1 MSLRGRLLIALLAL
15 VTLGLVISDVATYKT
30 LQRFLVRRVDQQLD
44 GVRRAAELS
53 LARSGLRL
61 QGNGA
66 GNGAGRV
73 AAAGQ
78 AGPPGPTFG
87 TGVRGEVYVEVRNA
101 AGKVLATSGSRSLD
115 TTIPRIPRTLPPVRP
130 PSIPPAASS
139 QLGAIRTGPAAY
151 LTVGSAG
158 SGGPRWRLRISAL
171 PANRGTL
178 ILALPMRDV
187 SATLHDLLRI
197 EMAVSGAVLL
207 AAAGLG
213 LWLVRI
219 GLRPLDDIE
228 TTAEAIAAGDL
239 ARRVPEAPAGTE
251 VGRLSRSL
259 NAMLTQIEQA
269 FDERQASEDRL
280 RRFVADAS
288 HELRTPLTSIRGYS
302 ELFRRGA
309 NHRPE
314 DLATVMRRIEEEAAR
329 MGILVDDLLLLARLD
344 QGRPL
349 ARTPLDL
356 TRVAGEAIESS
367 EVIDDGHPL
376 MLQADGPVTVVGDP
390 LRVRQVLDNLLANVR
405 THTPPG
411 TTATVRVAAR
421 NGTAVLEVSDTG
433 PGLEREQAARVF
445 ERFYRADLSRT
456 RERGGSGLGLAI
468 VDSIARGLGG
478 RAAVH
483 SAPGEGATFRVELPL
498 DGRSDPHHPVTV
510 AAARTTN

>member
-1 MSLRGRLLIALLAL
+1 
-15 VTLGLVISDVATYKT
+15 
-30 LQRFLVRRVDQQLD
+30 
-44 GVRRAAELS
+44 
-53 LARSGLRL
+53 
-61 QGNGA
+61 
-66 GNGAGRV
+66 
-73 AAAGQ
+73 
-78 AGPPGPTFG
+78 
-87 TGVRGEVYVEVRNA
+87 
-101 AGKVLATSGSRSLD
+101 
-115 TTIPRIPRTLPPVRP
+115 
-130 PSIPPAASS
+130 
-139 QLGAIRTGPAAY
+139 
-151 LTVGSAG
+151 
-158 SGGPRWRLRISAL
+158 
-171 PANRGTL
+171 
-178 ILALPMRDV
+178 MRDV
-187 SATLHDLLRI
+187 YATLHDLLWI
-197 EMAVSGAVLL
+197 EVAVSGAVLL

-213 LWLVRI
+213 LWLVRL
-219 GLRPLDDIE
+219 GLRPLEDIE

-309 NHRPE
+309 DHRPE

-356 TRVAGEAIESS
+356 TRLATDAIESA
-367 EVIDDGHPL
+367 EVIDGGHPL
-376 MLQADGPVTVVGDP
+376 VLQADGPVTVVGDP

-411 TTATVRVAAR
+411 TAATVRVEAA
-421 NGTAVLEVSDTG
+421 NGTAVLEVSDRG
-433 PGLEREQAARVF
+433 PGLDGEQAARVF
-445 ERFYRADLSRT
+445 ERFYRADPSRT

-468 VDSIARGLGG
+468 VDSIAKGLGG
-478 RAAVH
+478 RAAVRT
-483 SAPGEGATFRVELPL
+483 APGEGATFRVELPL
-498 DGRSDPHHPVTV
+498 DGRSEPTHPVTV
-510 AAARTTN
+510 AAAPPTS

>member
-15 VTLGLVISDVATYKT
+15 VTMGLLISDVATYKT

-44 GVRRAAELS
+44 GVRRPAELS
-53 LARSGLRL
+53 LARSGLGL
-61 QGNGA
+61 QGNRP
-66 GNGAGRV
+66 GRP
-73 AAAGQ
+73 AAS
-78 AGPPGPTFG
+78 GPAFAA
-87 TGVRGEVYVEVRNA
+87 GVRGEVYVELRNA
-101 AGKVLATSGSRSLD
+101 AGQVIATSGSSRSLD
-115 TTIPRIPRTLPPVRP
+115 TTTPRIPSALPRVRSPSTP
-130 PSIPPAASS
+130 PPTSGL
-139 QLGAIRTGPAAY
+139 LGTIRTGPAAY
-151 LTVGSAG
+151 RTVGSAG

-187 SATLHDLLRI
+187 YATLHDLLWI

-213 LWLVRI
+213 LWLVRL

-269 FDERQASEDRL
+269 FGERQASEDRL

-356 TRVAGEAIESS
+356 TRLAGEAIESA
-367 EVIDDGHPL
+367 EIIDDRHPL
-376 MLQADGPVTVVGDP
+376 VLQADRPVTVVGDP

-411 TTATVRVAAR
+411 TVATVRVGAA
-421 NGTAVLEVSDTG
+421 NGTAILEVSDTG
-433 PGLEREQAARVF
+433 PGLDREQAERVF
-445 ERFYRADLSRT
+445 ERFYRADPSRT

-468 VDSIARGLGG
+468 VDSIAKSLGG
-478 RAAVH
+478 GAALRT
-483 SAPGEGATFRVELPL
+483 APGEGATFRVELPL
-498 DGRSDPHHPVTV
+498 DGRSDPAHPVAV
-510 AAARTTN
+510 GAARATN

>member
-15 VTLGLVISDVATYKT
+15 VTMGLLISDVATYKT
-30 LQRFLVRRVDQQLD
+30 LQRFLVRRVDQQLE
-44 GVRRAAELS
+44 GVRRPAELS
-53 LARSGLRL
+53 LARSGLGL
-61 QGNGA
+61 QGNRP
-66 GNGAGRV
+66 GRP
-73 AAAGQ
+73 AAARP
-78 AGPPGPTFG
+78 AFG
-87 TGVRGEVYVEVRNA
+87 AGVRGEVYVEVRNLT
-101 AGKVLATSGSRSLD
+101 GQVIATSGSSHSLD
-115 TTIPRIPRTLPPVRP
+115 TTTPRIPSALPPVRP
-130 PSIPPAASS
+130 PSTPPPTSA
-139 QLGAIRTGPAAY
+139 QLGAIRSGPAVY
-151 LTVGSAG
+151 RTVGSAG
-158 SGGPRWRLRISAL
+158 SGGPPWRLRISAL

-187 SATLHDLLRI
+187 YATLHDLLWI

-213 LWLVRI
+213 LWLVRL

-269 FDERQASEDRL
+269 FGERQASEDQL

-309 NHRPE
+309 DHRPE

-356 TRVAGEAIESS
+356 TRLAGEAIESA
-367 EVIDDGHPL
+367 EIIDDRHPL
-376 MLQADGPVTVVGDP
+376 VLQADGPVTVVGDP

-411 TTATVRVAAR
+411 TAATVRVGAA
-421 NGTAVLEVSDTG
+421 NGTAILEVSDTG
-433 PGLEREQAARVF
+433 PGLDREQAERVF
-445 ERFYRADLSRT
+445 ERFYRADASRT

-468 VDSIARGLGG
+468 VDSIAKGLGG
-478 RAAVH
+478 RAALH
-483 SAPGEGATFRVELPL
+483 TAPGEGATFRVELPL
-498 DGRSDPHHPVTV
+498 DGRSDPARPVTV
-510 AAARTTN
+510 GAARTTD

>member
-1 MSLRGRLLIALLAL
+1 MSLRGRLLIGLLAL
-15 VTLGLVISDVATYKT
+15 VTLGLLISDVATYKT

-44 GVRRAAELS
+44 GVRRPAELS

-61 QGNGA
+61 QGSA
-66 GNGAGRV
+66 PV
-73 AAAGQ
+73 F
-78 AGPPGPTFG
+78 PPAPRPAFG

-101 AGKVLATSGSRSLD
+101 AGKVLATSGSSRILD
-115 TTIPRIPRTLPPVRP
+115 TTTPRIPRTLPFVRP
-130 PSIPPAASS
+130 PSTPVTTGG
-139 QLGAIRTGPAAY
+139 QLGAIRTGPAVY
-151 LTVGSAG
+151 RTVGSAQ

-187 SATLHDLLRI
+187 YATLHDLLWI
-197 EMAVSGAVLL
+197 EVAVSGAVLL

-213 LWLVRI
+213 LWLVRL
-219 GLRPLDDIE
+219 GLRPLEDIE

-309 NHRPE
+309 DHRPE

-356 TRVAGEAIESS
+356 TRLAGEAIESAK
-367 EVIDDGHPL
+367 VIDDRHPL
-376 MLQADGPVTVVGDP
+376 VLEAGGPVTVVGDP

-411 TTATVRVAAR
+411 TSATVRVGAA
-421 NGTAVLEVSDTG
+421 NGTAVVEVTDRG
-433 PGLEREQAARVF
+433 PGLDREQAARVF
-445 ERFYRADLSRT
+445 ERFYRADESRA

-468 VDSIARGLGG
+468 VDSITKSLGG
-478 RAAVH
+478 RAAIRT
-483 SAPGEGATFRVELPL
+483 APGEGATFRVEFPL
-498 DGRSDPHHPVTV
+498 DGRSDPAHPVTV
-510 AAARTTN
+510 AAAPTTS

>member
-1 MSLRGRLLIALLAL
+1 MSLRSRLLIGLLAL
-15 VTLGLVISDVATYKT
+15 VTLGLLISDVATYKT
-30 LQRFLVRRVDQQLD
+30 LQRFLVSRVDQQLD
-44 GVRRAAELS
+44 GVRRPAEIS

-61 QGNGA
+61 QGNGP
-66 GNGAGRV
+66 GLPP
-73 AAAGQ
+73 AAGP
-78 AGPPGPTFG
+78 AFG
-87 TGVRGEVYVEVRNA
+87 TGVRGEVYVEVRNTV
-101 AGKVLATSGSRSLD
+101 GKVLATSGSSRILD
-115 TTIPRIPRTLPPVRP
+115 TTTPRIPKALPPLKP
-130 PSIPPAASS
+130 PITPPRTSG
-139 QLGAIRTGPAAY
+139 QLGAIRTGPAVY
-151 LTVGSAG
+151 RTVGSAE
-158 SGGPRWRLRISAL
+158 SGGPRWRLRVSAL
-171 PANRGTL
+171 PASRGTL

-187 SATLHDLLRI
+187 YATLHDLLWI
-197 EMAVSGAVLL
+197 EVAVSGAVLL

-213 LWLVRI
+213 LWLVRL
-219 GLRPLDDIE
+219 GLRPLEDIE

-309 NHRPE
+309 DHRPE

-356 TRVAGEAIESS
+356 TRLATEAIESA

-376 MLQADGPVTVVGDP
+376 VLQADGPVTVVGDP

-411 TTATVRVAAR
+411 TAATVRVEAA
-421 NGTAVLEVSDTG
+421 NGTAVLEVSDRG
-433 PGLEREQAARVF
+433 PGLDGEQAARVF
-445 ERFYRADLSRT
+445 ERFYRADPSRT

-468 VDSIARGLGG
+468 VDSIAKGLGG
-478 RAAVH
+478 RAAVRT
-483 SAPGEGATFRVELPL
+483 APGEGATFRVELPL
-498 DGRSDPHHPVTV
+498 DGRSEPTHPVTV
-510 AAARTTN
+510 AAAPPTS